1 MKTHYLIIMTGIA
14 IISVILN
21 IILLDIVD
29 RPRPINRLFTDPVF
43 IWNDDL
49 EGIPSDGSTIIIE
62 KTIND
67 TIYLGVN
74 EAKQ

>member
-1 MKTHYLIIMTGIA
+1 MKTHFTIIMTGIA
-14 IISVILN
+14 IFSVVLN

-29 RPRPINRLFTDPVF
+29 RPRPITRLFTDPVF

-74 EAKQ
+74 D

>member
-21 IILLDIVD
+21 LILLGVVEKPTYNKPVD
-29 RPRPINRLFTDPVF
+29 HFPTFVWD
-43 IWNDDL
+43 DDL
-49 EGIPSDGSTIIIE
+49 EGIPSDGSTIIIK

-67 TIYLGVN
+67 TIYIGVN